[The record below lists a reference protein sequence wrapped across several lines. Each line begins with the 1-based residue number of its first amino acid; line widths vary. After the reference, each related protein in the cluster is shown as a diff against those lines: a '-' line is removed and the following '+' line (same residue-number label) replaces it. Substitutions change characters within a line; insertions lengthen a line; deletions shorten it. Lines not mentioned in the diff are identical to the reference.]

1 MESILNI
8 NEIKQN
14 NQINQFN
21 QNNQHNLINL
31 MDLNDNQNNSDDD
44 ASRYDA
50 SRYDESSK
58 LFLNSHTELNTNT
71 DLEEDIDLTDIYPTE
86 IETVIEAVVEPLP
99 TTEPIPFESELEE
112 KFRAY
117 NDKYN
122 KSNPNTLFAIKKIG
136 SSELRTEIIT
146 KYIRPQLISNIN
158 DAFIWR
164 NRWGS
169 ISQMFY
175 GTSEIFT
182 FAQTIISFIIAAD
195 DQSTLALIAGIIGI
209 ISLSFNRFGSYATA
223 SSTARTV
230 QINDIIHLIGI
241 KDKLPDLITH
251 KED

>member
-1 MESILNI
+1 MESVLNI
-8 NEIKQN
+8 NEI
-14 NQINQFN
+14 NQI
-21 QNNQHNLINL
+21 NLINL

-44 ASRYDA
+44 VSKYN
-50 SRYDESSK
+50 ESSK
-58 LFLNSHTELNTNT
+58 LFLNSHTEINTNT

-86 IETVIEAVVEPLP
+86 IYPTEIYPTEIEPLP